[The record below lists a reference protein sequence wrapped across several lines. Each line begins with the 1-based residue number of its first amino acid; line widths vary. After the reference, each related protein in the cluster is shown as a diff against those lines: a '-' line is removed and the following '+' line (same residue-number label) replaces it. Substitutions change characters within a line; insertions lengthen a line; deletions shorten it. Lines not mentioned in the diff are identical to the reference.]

1 MNNYHNKTKFE
12 RMVKKMK
19 NEMKLNIL
27 EQTKE
32 IKEIVELYQTVMTF
46 PDRKKQRDTDSQTMQ
61 RELIPATEKL
71 HYTLTGSSSLA
82 TNKDEL
88 SKAVEYVD
96 QFTKKVD
103 QFVKDELGIEK
114 VSLHLI
120 EFRSYIDGLVEN
132 DEQLHTTAVGQG
144 SAAKSAKETSTVS
157 NKRN

>member
-1 MNNYHNKTKFE
+1 
-12 RMVKKMK
+12 MVKKMK

-32 IKEIVELYQTVMTF
+32 IKEIVELYQTVMAF
-46 PDRKKQRDTDSQTMQ
+46 GDRNKQRDLDSQTMQ
-61 RELIPATEKL
+61 RELTPATEKL
-71 HYTLTGSSSLA
+71 HDTLMGSSSLA

-88 SKAVEYVD
+88 SKAVEYLD
-96 QFTKKVD
+96 LFTEKVD

-114 VSLHLI
+114 VLLHLI
-120 EFRSYIDGLVEN
+120 EFRSYIDGLVEK

-144 SAAKSAKETSTVS
+144 SSAKSAKETSTVG